1 MPVYKKD
8 NGKWYCRGR
17 VEGERYH
24 MLCAGA
30 KDKEEA
36 KIIENAERYKI
47 AQKHRGLIED
57 NQSFTFSQ
65 IMDKYVESCR
75 ANNKSDRIAI
85 IQRKYLCAYF
95 GKNKDIMCI
104 RKADIEKFKMH
115 LLSKGRT
122 KATVNRYLAAIKRA
136 YNLLIQDDL
145 ISYNPVKKGC
155 MLEEDN
161 KRARYLSKNEW
172 KKLQLALPES
182 IYTIVVVALLSGFR
196 LGNVLNLRWEQIDLT
211 MRFIELTKQENKG
224 KKIIRQPI
232 SENLFEVLMQLGPK
246 EEGYLFIN
254 RETGKPY
261 KDIRKSFKTALD
273 KAGIK
278 DFTFHD
284 LRRTFGT
291 WLLQAGVDIR
301 TIQALLAHSDISTTE
316 RYLATTYEHNK
327 LAVDKISKFMQ

>member
-8 NGKWYCRGR
+8 NGKWYCYGS
-17 VEGERYH
+17 VEKERYH
-24 MLCAGA
+24 MLCTGA
-30 KDKEEA
+30 TCKQEA
-36 KIIENAERYKI
+36 IVIDNAHRYKLL
-47 AQKHRGLIED
+47 QKHRGLIEER
-57 NQSFTFSQ
+57 QSFSFGY
-65 IMDKYVESCR
+65 IMDNYVESCR
-75 ANNKSDRIAI
+75 INNKSDRIAI
-85 IQRKYLCAYF
+85 IQHKYLCKYF

-104 RKADIEKFKMH
+104 RKADIEKFKLDM
-115 LLSKGRT
+115 LAKGKS

-145 ISYNPVKKGC
+145 IAYNPVKKGC
-155 MLEEDN
+155 MLDEDN
-161 KRARYLSKNEW
+161 KRSRYLSKNEW
-172 KKLQLALPES
+172 KRLKLALPDR

-196 LGNVLNLRWEQIDLT
+196 LSNVLNLKWEQIDLT

-232 SENLFEVLMQLGPK
+232 SENLFEVLTSLNPQ

-254 RETGKPY
+254 PDTGKPY
-261 KDIRKSFKTALD
+261 TDIRKSFKSALD
-273 KAGIK
+273 KANIK

-316 RYLATTYEHNK
+316 RYLANTTEGNK
-327 LAVDKISKFMQ
+327 IAVDKISKFM